1 MASRFTALLLLMH
14 RIKRSEIEIEKL
26 RHSCCDAISD
36 RLAEFID
43 NKGGMGGQSKSAKRA
58 KRMSTKEG
66 ISAIMSRWFLIQ
78 ELYGVLL
85 IVVCHSRQTQTIRS
99 FHQNPKR
106 TSGYVAR

>member
-43 NKGGMGGQSKSAKRA
+43 KKGGMGGQSAMRA

>member
-1 MASRFTALLLLMH
+1 MLLLLT
-14 RIKRSEIEIEKL
+14 RRVKQSEIGIEKL

-43 NKGGMGGQSKSAKRA
+43 KKGGMDGQSKSAKRA

-85 IVVCHSRQTQTIRS
+85 MDVCHSRQTQTIRS
-99 FHQNPKR
+99 FRRNPRR
-106 TSGYVAR
+106 TSGCVVR